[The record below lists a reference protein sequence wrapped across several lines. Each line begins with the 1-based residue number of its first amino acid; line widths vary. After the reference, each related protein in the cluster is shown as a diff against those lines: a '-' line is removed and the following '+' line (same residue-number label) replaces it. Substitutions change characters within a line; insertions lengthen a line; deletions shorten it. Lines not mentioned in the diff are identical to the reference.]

1 MRLLPSGSGGCGRV
15 ASRALRPWWR
25 GRATVLP
32 RRAGRH
38 VRAGGG
44 EDLKTK
50 AMTLRLPMDK
60 AAELEAVARAESK
73 SVTDTVRD
81 AIDLL
86 IAERRK
92 DKAFRERVRKVIED
106 DSPQRRIPRS
116 SVRSVPAAPTA
127 GLRCV
132 SDRPRLPSMPQ
143 PKGVDVDIIV
153 PMRSHTPRCA
163 CSTQAITT
171 TAAGRGA
178 AHDCGHRP
186 QLPGR
191 HRARR
196 VQRGRPMGMPYEADA

>member
-1 MRLLPSGSGGCGRV
+1 
-15 ASRALRPWWR
+15 
-25 GRATVLP
+25 
-32 RRAGRH
+32 
-38 VRAGGG
+38 
-44 EDLKTK
+44 LKTK
-50 AMTLRLPMDK
+50 AMTLRLPTDK
-60 AAELEAVARAESK
+60 ATELEAVARAESK

-92 DKAFRERVRKVIED
+92 DKAVRERF
-106 DSPQRRIPRS
+106 

-143 PKGVDVDIIV
+143 PKGGDVDIIV

-178 AHDCGHRP
+178 A
-186 QLPGR
+186 
-191 HRARR
+191 
-196 VQRGRPMGMPYEADA
+196 QRGRPMGMPYEADA